1 MAASVGSRFLTPWVG
16 DQNPPPS
23 PLASNPVIFRRY
35 STGIELLE
43 QKKDRRSSVI
53 DPGHGRGV
61 DDLED
66 HDTTSLAD
74 FLKNHEP
81 PSSSYMSVPFAH
93 ADEKD
98 RESKW
103 SKFMAMKRRSK
114 SVPRPPQNIQ
124 LPDSAVSGVTIGGHR
139 HIAISI
145 PLEAM
150 PFASDSTTQ
159 TSANMNNNVGT
170 RAGGTRNEY
179 ATLPR
184 NFAVQTYSGE
194 NGTVTV
200 FPAATD
206 EVPALPQAPSTQR
219 SSLLSQQSISSSL
232 EERSSHTQST
242 TGSHHKSSSQS
253 TGYSTE
259 GSMGPSARNQAKN
272 KPPGYV
278 SIFPKITDPPHINAQ
293 GMVVWGPQKSPTR
306 PNSQQRPARPSS
318 MVVPAGPRHRHPA
331 HSASI
336 DGLLSVAK
344 EVETVRDGYNKK
356 PLPKPPGKGD
366 SRVKQ
371 LYKPGIGFP
380 SPITEETTDGSS
392 RSTKRSVRR
401 AVSAQSMLTV
411 NKELPSRPSTAGS
424 IQTRR
429 EKVRDKKRRDM
440 EAARALKELQRRK
453 SEDERKEHEDGE
465 QSRDNADAHEEIER
479 PQASS
484 LNTLIP
490 IVVVV
495 DLQPSPGLPEDK
507 SGQKVSSPPSSSHS
521 SSPDMSQL
529 RLSRD
534 MDSELYLQHKRNLM
548 DKQILRL
555 YDSYHENRLRDVE
568 RRIRRLERNGDVWLR
583 ALVPVLDDMSRNIK
597 TSSRI
602 SKAAHADGEGRG
614 WASDDEVSSAGAE
627 RKARSAKRTKTSTRR
642 ASLSRDRIVAGLI
655 GGKLASDDSES
666 SDTMSRG
673 DEVSGLGIIEPLMRE
688 LAGEARRRQE
698 QIAERTAD
706 DWPMSSTPW
715 IFICPS
721 SRGIGNALTRHILR
735 RTARLPTPI
744 PVLATTRHPDPAVAK
759 AALLRDVISTP
770 SSFYSSS
777 SSLNG
782 QHEKQQQDELSK
794 RLFVVRCD
802 VTDESTIASAAQEA
816 RNLFPKDSHH
826 LHLACVLP
834 GVLLNPEKSPAQV
847 DADAALQSF
856 RVNAVGQLLVA
867 KHFFGFLPR
876 KATAMAPPG
885 YEYDDEDMDEEDDY
899 EGEDEDEAE
908 EEAALRL
915 PQHATWLN
923 MSARVGSTT
932 DNRAGGWFSYRA
944 SKAAVNSITKS
955 LDIQLRTRAGDNAMA
970 VAYHPGTVK
979 TDLSKDYW
987 GGVPEEKL
995 FSTEYAAER
1004 LMDVVCGLGV
1014 KDRGRCWDWK
1024 GTEIPP

>member
-35 STGIELLE
+35 STGIELLD
-43 QKKDRRSSVI
+43 KKDRRSSVI
-53 DPGHGRGV
+53 DPVMALKNLRSSYHGRGNGRGV

-66 HDTTSLAD
+66 GPRNRMNHHGRDDTTSLAD

-81 PSSSYMSVPFAH
+81 PSSSYMSVPFGH
-93 ADEKD
+93 ADDKD

-159 TSANMNNNVGT
+159 NPANVNNNTGARV
-170 RAGGTRNEY
+170 GGTRNEY

-200 FPAATD
+200 FPTATD
-206 EVPALPQAPSTQR
+206 EAPPLPQAPSTQR

-232 EERSSHTQST
+232 DERSSHTQST
-242 TGSHHKSSSQS
+242 MGSHHKSSSQS

-259 GSMGPSARNQAKN
+259 GSMGPSARNQTKN

-293 GMVVWGPQKSPTR
+293 GMVVWGPPKSPAR
-306 PNSQQRPARPSS
+306 PNNQQRPARPSS
-318 MVVPAGPRHRHPA
+318 MVVPTGPRHRHPA

-336 DGLLSVAK
+336 DGLLSVVK
-344 EVETVRDGYNKK
+344 DVETVRDGYNKK
-356 PLPKPPGKGD
+356 PLPKPPGKAD
-366 SRVKQ
+366 SRAKQ
-371 LYKPGIGFP
+371 PYKPGIGFP
-380 SPITEETTDGSS
+380 SPITEESTDGSS

-401 AVSAQSMLTV
+401 AVSAQSMLAV

-424 IQTRR
+424 IQSRR

-440 EAARALKELQRRK
+440 EAAKAFKELQRRK
-453 SEDERKEHEDGE
+453 SEDEQKEYEDGE
-465 QSRDNADAHEEIER
+465 QSQNNADAEEESQR
-479 PQASS
+479 PQTSS

-507 SGQKVSSPPSSSHS
+507 NDRKASSPPSSSHS

-597 TSSRI
+597 TSNRI
-602 SKAAHADGEGRG
+602 NKAAHADGEGRG
-614 WASDDEVSSAGAE
+614 WASDDEVSSASAE
-627 RKARSAKRTKTSTRR
+627 RKARSSKRTKTPTRR

-673 DEVSGLGIIEPLMRE
+673 DDVSGLGIIEPLMRE

-706 DWPMSSTPW
+706 DW
-715 IFICPS
+715 
-721 SRGIGNALTRHILR
+721 RH
-735 RTARLPTPI
+735 
-744 PVLATTRHPDPAVAK
+744 
-759 AALLRDVISTP
+759 
-770 SSFYSSS
+770 
-777 SSLNG
+777 N
-782 QHEKQQQDELSK
+782 
-794 RLFVVRCD
+794 
-802 VTDESTIASAAQEA
+802 
-816 RNLFPKDSHH
+816 
-826 LHLACVLP
+826 
-834 GVLLNPEKSPAQV
+834 
-847 DADAALQSF
+847 
-856 RVNAVGQLLVA
+856 
-867 KHFFGFLPR
+867 
-876 KATAMAPPG
+876 
-885 YEYDDEDMDEEDDY
+885 
-899 EGEDEDEAE
+899 
-908 EEAALRL
+908 
-915 PQHATWLN
+915 
-923 MSARVGSTT
+923 
-932 DNRAGGWFSYRA
+932 
-944 SKAAVNSITKS
+944 
-955 LDIQLRTRAGDNAMA
+955 
-970 VAYHPGTVK
+970 TV
-979 TDLSKDYW
+979 
-987 GGVPEEKL
+987 
-995 FSTEYAAER
+995 
-1004 LMDVVCGLGV
+1004 
-1014 KDRGRCWDWK
+1014 
-1024 GTEIPP
+1024 

>member
-1 MAASVGSRFLTPWVG
+1 MAATVGSRFLTPWVG

-35 STGIELLE
+35 STGIELLDR
-43 QKKDRRSSVI
+43 KKDRRSSVI
-53 DPGHGRGV
+53 DPAMALKNLRSSYHGKGNSRGV

-66 HDTTSLAD
+66 RPRNRMKHFSKDDTTSLAD

-93 ADEKD
+93 ADDKD

-159 TSANMNNNVGT
+159 NSVNVNNNTNTRVG
-170 RAGGTRNEY
+170 GIRNEY
-179 ATLPR
+179 AALPR

-200 FPAATD
+200 LPTAID
-206 EVPALPQAPSTQR
+206 EAPGLPQVSSTQR
-219 SSLLSQQSISSSL
+219 SSVLSQQSISSSS
-232 EERSSHTQST
+232 EERSNHTQST

-259 GSMGPSARNQAKN
+259 GSMGASARGKTKT

-278 SIFPKITDPPHINAQ
+278 SIFPKITDPPHINEQ
-293 GMVVWGPQKSPTR
+293 GVVVWGPQKNLAR
-306 PNSQQRPARPSS
+306 PNNQQRPARPSS
-318 MVVPAGPRHRHPA
+318 MVVATAPRHRHPA

-336 DGLLSVAK
+336 DGLLSVVK
-344 EVETVRDGYNKK
+344 NVETVQDGYNKK

-366 SRVKQ
+366 FRAKQ
-371 LYKPGIGFP
+371 QYKPGVGFP
-380 SPITEETTDGSS
+380 SPITEESTDGSS

-401 AVSAQSMLTV
+401 AVSAQSMLAV

-424 IQTRR
+424 IQSRR

-440 EAARALKELQRRK
+440 EAAKAFKELQRRK
-453 SEDERKEHEDGE
+453 SKDEQNEREDGE
-465 QSRDNADAHEEIER
+465 QSRNNADAPEESER
-479 PQASS
+479 PQTSS
-484 LNTLIP
+484 LNTLVP

-507 SGQKVSSPPSSSHS
+507 SGQKAYSPPSSAH

-597 TSSRI
+597 TSSRVN
-602 SKAAHADGEGRG
+602 KTAHADGEARG
-614 WASDDEVSSAGAE
+614 WASDDEVSGTSAE
-627 RKARSAKRTKTSTRR
+627 RKARSAKRTKTPTRR

-655 GGKLASDDSES
+655 GGKLVSDDSEC
-666 SDTMSRG
+666 SDTMSRS
-673 DEVSGLGIIEPLMRE
+673 DEVGGLGIIEPLMRE

-706 DWPMSSTPW
+706 DW
-715 IFICPS
+715 
-721 SRGIGNALTRHILR
+721 RH
-735 RTARLPTPI
+735 
-744 PVLATTRHPDPAVAK
+744 D
-759 AALLRDVISTP
+759 
-770 SSFYSSS
+770 
-777 SSLNG
+777 
-782 QHEKQQQDELSK
+782 
-794 RLFVVRCD
+794 
-802 VTDESTIASAAQEA
+802 
-816 RNLFPKDSHH
+816 
-826 LHLACVLP
+826 
-834 GVLLNPEKSPAQV
+834 
-847 DADAALQSF
+847 
-856 RVNAVGQLLVA
+856 
-867 KHFFGFLPR
+867 
-876 KATAMAPPG
+876 
-885 YEYDDEDMDEEDDY
+885 
-899 EGEDEDEAE
+899 
-908 EEAALRL
+908 
-915 PQHATWLN
+915 
-923 MSARVGSTT
+923 
-932 DNRAGGWFSYRA
+932 
-944 SKAAVNSITKS
+944 
-955 LDIQLRTRAGDNAMA
+955 
-970 VAYHPGTVK
+970 TV
-979 TDLSKDYW
+979 
-987 GGVPEEKL
+987 
-995 FSTEYAAER
+995 
-1004 LMDVVCGLGV
+1004 
-1014 KDRGRCWDWK
+1014 
-1024 GTEIPP
+1024 

>member
-1 MAASVGSRFLTPWVG
+1 MALK
-16 DQNPPPS
+16 N
-23 PLASNPVIFRRY
+23 L
-35 STGIELLE
+35 
-43 QKKDRRSSVI
+43 RSSYH
-53 DPGHGRGV
+53 GRGNGRGV

-66 HDTTSLAD
+66 RPRNRMNHHGRDDTTSLAE

-81 PSSSYMSVPFAH
+81 PSSSYMSVPFGH
-93 ADEKD
+93 ADDKD

-159 TSANMNNNVGT
+159 NPANVNNNTGARV
-170 RAGGTRNEY
+170 GGTRNEY

-200 FPAATD
+200 FPTATD
-206 EVPALPQAPSTQR
+206 EAPPLPQAPSTQR
-219 SSLLSQQSISSSL
+219 SSLLSQQSIPSSL
-232 EERSSHTQST
+232 DERSSYTQST
-242 TGSHHKSSSQS
+242 IGSHHKSSSQS

-293 GMVVWGPQKSPTR
+293 GMVVWGPPKSPAR
-306 PNSQQRPARPSS
+306 PNNQQRPARPSS
-318 MVVPAGPRHRHPA
+318 MVVPTGPRHRHPA

-336 DGLLSVAK
+336 DGLLSVVK
-344 EVETVRDGYNKK
+344 DVETVRDGYNKK
-356 PLPKPPGKGD
+356 PLPKPPGKAD
-366 SRVKQ
+366 SRAKQ
-371 LYKPGIGFP
+371 QYKSVIGFP
-380 SPITEETTDGSS
+380 SPITEESTDGSS

-401 AVSAQSMLTV
+401 AASAQSMLAV

-424 IQTRR
+424 IQSRR

-440 EAARALKELQRRK
+440 EAAKAFKELQRRK
-453 SEDERKEHEDGE
+453 SEDQQKEYEDGE
-465 QSRDNADAHEEIER
+465 QSRINADAEEESRR
-479 PQASS
+479 PQTSS

-507 SGQKVSSPPSSSHS
+507 NGGKISSPPSSSH

-597 TSSRI
+597 TSNRI
-602 SKAAHADGEGRG
+602 NKAALADGEGRG
-614 WASDDEVSSAGAE
+614 WASDDEVSSASAG
-627 RKARSAKRTKTSTRR
+627 RKARSSKRTKTPTRR

-673 DEVSGLGIIEPLMRE
+673 DDVSGLGIIEPLMRE

-706 DWPMSSTPW
+706 DW
-715 IFICPS
+715 
-721 SRGIGNALTRHILR
+721 RH
-735 RTARLPTPI
+735 
-744 PVLATTRHPDPAVAK
+744 
-759 AALLRDVISTP
+759 
-770 SSFYSSS
+770 
-777 SSLNG
+777 N
-782 QHEKQQQDELSK
+782 
-794 RLFVVRCD
+794 
-802 VTDESTIASAAQEA
+802 
-816 RNLFPKDSHH
+816 
-826 LHLACVLP
+826 
-834 GVLLNPEKSPAQV
+834 
-847 DADAALQSF
+847 
-856 RVNAVGQLLVA
+856 
-867 KHFFGFLPR
+867 
-876 KATAMAPPG
+876 
-885 YEYDDEDMDEEDDY
+885 
-899 EGEDEDEAE
+899 
-908 EEAALRL
+908 
-915 PQHATWLN
+915 
-923 MSARVGSTT
+923 
-932 DNRAGGWFSYRA
+932 
-944 SKAAVNSITKS
+944 
-955 LDIQLRTRAGDNAMA
+955 
-970 VAYHPGTVK
+970 TV
-979 TDLSKDYW
+979 
-987 GGVPEEKL
+987 
-995 FSTEYAAER
+995 
-1004 LMDVVCGLGV
+1004 
-1014 KDRGRCWDWK
+1014 
-1024 GTEIPP
+1024 